1 MSRREQEKFD
11 HMAGAQEGYAARGK
25 EFRREIRDL
34 KRQKR
39 KGQLT
44 NRERQRLEYL
54 QALRKRRV
62 SIDVPKY
69 IAEAAI
75 TVLTGGGAAAVKG
88 GVAAGLEAFKLA
100 AKEGGKKVAKLAA
113 KRLALKAAEKAAL
126 KGGEIA
132 AKNKMRKKMRKAEAQ
147 ALIAEEFG
155 DFGNAAA
162 IRQAGATYEPGLEA
176 AIPVAIGAAKKFG
189 PGALERFQDSDLGER
204 IQELPQ
210 NIRDKVQDLPKNIK
224 DKLYSERR
232 ELRQDKRFARRAGVD
247 PTQFIEEPG
256 FEFGSQ
262 SNLDFITP
270 VDATAIP
277 SAPVS
282 ASIIQ
287 PPPPPPPDTQTTMEE
302 ILAGTPFA
310 DVPNTSAVDIDNIQ
324 IDDVEIDEL
333 KETFDFDE
341 TDNPAYILESRE
353 ALELE
358 KIVNPD
364 AFSAGVAD
372 YESISNEELKSMT
385 MPANAGYAMIMPEY
399 VEGETT
405 VEDYA
410 NWLSTQPGEQQ
421 GDFDRSLSLA
431 KDSLVL
437 SQKDVAV
444 DIGESE
450 VAANLRQEYMDNY
463 RKQNPGVSEDVVL
476 LRVGNWEANELPIIL
491 RNKQLEL
498 ARQRALETIEADY
511 PGLSGLEDVA
521 YPYVQPDF
529 PSSVVKGRREVQFT
543 PSQIQ
548 TKIDRDKRKFDEYGI
563 YNVYMSKGGRIQ
575 DHMGSIKDT
584 RKYIMNKYA

>member
-62 SIDVPKY
+62 SIDVPRY
-69 IAEAAI
+69 IAEAAV
-75 TVLTGGGAAAVKG
+75 TVLTGGGYG
-88 GVAAGLEAFKLA
+88 GAKAGIEAFKIA
-100 AKEGGKKVAKLAA
+100 AKKGGKAVAKLAA
-113 KRLALKAAEKAAL
+113 KRLALKAAEKAAQ
-126 KGGEIA
+126 KGAEAA

-162 IRQAGATYEPGLEA
+162 IRQAGGTYEPGLEA
-176 AIPVAIGAAKKFG
+176 FVPVAIGAAKKFG
-189 PGALERFQDSDLGER
+189 PGAVEKFQDSDLGEK

-210 NIRDKVQDLPKNIK
+210 NIRDKAQDLSKDIK

-256 FEFGSQ
+256 FEFEDR

-287 PPPPPPPDTQTTMEE
+287 PPPPPPPGTQTTMEE

-364 AFSAGVAD
+364 AFSAGVAN

-385 MPANAGYAMIMPEY
+385 MPANAGFAMIMPDY

-410 NWLSTQPGEQQ
+410 NWLSTQPGDMQ
-421 GDFDRSLSLA
+421 GDFDRALSHA

-463 RKQNPGVSEDVVL
+463 RKQNPNAREEVVQ
-476 LRVGNWEANELPIIL
+476 LRVANWEAKELPIIL
-491 RNKQLEL
+491 RNNQLEL

-511 PGLSGLEDVA
+511 PGLSGFEDVA

-529 PSSVVKGRREVQFT
+529 PSEVQNPYGIKEFS

-548 TKIDRDKRKFDEYGI
+548 NKIDRDKRLFEKYGL
-563 YNVYMSKGGRIQ
+563 YDVYMSKGGRIQ
-575 DHMGSIKDT
+575 DHMGSIKNT

>member
-1 MSRREQEKFD
+1 
-11 HMAGAQEGYAARGK
+11 
-25 EFRREIRDL
+25 
-34 KRQKR
+34 
-39 KGQLT
+39 
-44 NRERQRLEYL
+44 ERQRLEYL

-62 SIDVPKY
+62 SIDVPRY

-75 TVLTGGGAAAVKG
+75 TVLTGGGYG
-88 GVAAGLEAFKLA
+88 GAKAGLEAFKIA
-100 AKEGGKKVAKLAA
+100 AKKGGKAVAKLAA

-126 KGGEIA
+126 KGAEAA
-132 AKNKMRKKMRKAEAQ
+132 AKKKMSKKMRKAEAQ

-176 AIPVAIGAAKKFG
+176 AVPIAIGAAKKFG
-189 PGALERFQDSDLGER
+189 PGAVEKFKDSDLGEK

-210 NIRDKVQDLPKNIK
+210 NIRDKF
-224 DKLYSERR
+224 YSEKR
-232 ELRQDKRFARRAGVD
+232 ELRQDKRFAKQVGVD

-256 FEFGSQ
+256 FEFGAE

-282 ASIIQ
+282 TSIIQ
-287 PPPPPPPDTQTTMEE
+287 PPPPPPDTQTTMEE

-353 ALELE
+353 AMELE

-372 YESISNEELKSMT
+372 YESISDEELKSMT
-385 MPANAGYAMIMPEY
+385 MPANAGFAMIMPDY

-410 NWLSTQPGEQQ
+410 NWMSTQPGDMQ
-421 GDFDRSLSLA
+421 GDFDRALSHA

-437 SQKDVAV
+437 SQRDVAV

-463 RKQNPGVSEDVVL
+463 RKQNPNLNEEAVKF
-476 LRVGNWEANELPIIL
+476 RVANWEAKELPIIL
-491 RNKQLEL
+491 RNNQLEL
-498 ARQRALETIEADY
+498 ARQRALESIDIDY
-511 PGLSGLEDVA
+511 PGLSGLGIYEDVS

-529 PSSVVKGRREVQFT
+529 PSEVQNPYGIKKFS
-543 PSQIQ
+543 PYQIQ
-548 TKIDRDKRKFDEYGI
+548 RRIARDKRRFEDAGLYNI
-563 YNVYMSKGGRIQ
+563 YDYPAYSKGGRIQ
-575 DHMGSIKDT
+575 DHMGSIKNT